1 MISLMTKSR
10 TSLLPTD
17 LLRPIVPTL
26 IAGTMEKN
34 SMVRSCSE
42 TALVDVLQLRKGPQG
57 QSEVLV
63 LLDTGAKE
71 SLVEITSKSLTKLAT
86 QPEDKSN
93 VLDDTM
99 LMWSKSKTLSSW
111 LFLRIQF
118 FNQWGMRKIFSFSEE
133 LSFFF
138 LIADYQQQS
147 NTWWVC
153 WVCAR
158 LVSYKRKYVYITH
171 NFCTSLHNFRRRSCI
186 YFVST
191 Y

>member
-1 MISLMTKSR
+1 MTSMLAKSQ
-10 TSLLPTD
+10 TSLLPGEILKTF
-17 LLRPIVPTL
+17 VPML
-26 IAGTMEKN
+26 INGTMEKN

-99 LMWSKSKTLSSW
+99 LM
-111 LFLRIQF
+111 
-118 FNQWGMRKIFSFSEE
+118 
-133 LSFFF
+133 
-138 LIADYQQQS
+138 
-147 NTWWVC
+147 
-153 WVCAR
+153 
-158 LVSYKRKYVYITH
+158 
-171 NFCTSLHNFRRRSCI
+171 
-186 YFVST
+186 
-191 Y
+191 